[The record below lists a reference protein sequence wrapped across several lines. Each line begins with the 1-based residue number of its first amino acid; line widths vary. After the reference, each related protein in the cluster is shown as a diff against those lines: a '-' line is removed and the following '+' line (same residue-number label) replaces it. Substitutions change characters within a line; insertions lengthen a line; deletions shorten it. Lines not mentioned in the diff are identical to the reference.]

1 MSAIVSASPTMY
13 ARPARCLSTMPKA
26 LSMRLFRKAAMVGS
40 GAFAAND
47 FMKRQVA
54 K

>member
-1 MSAIVSASPTMY
+1 MK
-13 ARPARCLSTMPKA
+13 KA
-26 LSMRLFRKAAMVGS
+26 LSMRLFRNAAIVGS
-40 GAFAAND
+40 GALAAND